1 VSIIGRGNPPR
12 LLDLAGVL
20 YCILSVEGENKMTIT
35 TNRLTKTA
43 FATGANM
50 TDKIIDIADN
60 TEDRIVKIDLLR
72 REAVRLDS
80 NIASLMARK
89 REISA
94 SLSVDP
100 ILKPDIL
107 NPLYMRGL
115 LHAYSMMSDDI
126 AAAVENRR
134 QVETLMALARKVEP
148 QP

>member
-1 VSIIGRGNPPR
+1 
-12 LLDLAGVL
+12 
-20 YCILSVEGENKMTIT
+20 
-35 TNRLTKTA
+35 
-43 FATGANM
+43 M

-60 TEDRIVKIDLLR
+60 TEDSIVKIDLLR
-72 REAVRLDS
+72 REVYRLDS
-80 NIASLMARK
+80 NIASLMARQ

-115 LHAYSMMSDDI
+115 LHAYSMVSDDI

-134 QVETLMALARKVEP
+134 QAETLMALARKVEP